1 MASRKMLL
9 VLMTSLIALS
19 LLIEPVHAQPVTKNE
34 KKTDSG
40 LSAKEK
46 LDLANVGM
54 YIVAGGPEEIFV
66 RLVFVA
72 FTFAI
77 MAATMAFL
85 MACCGCQ
92 FDNGDNGTLDTAISI
107 GTACMLGQQLYE
119 NRSKYY

>member
-1 MASRKMLL
+1 MANRKMLL
-9 VLMTSLIALS
+9 VLMTSLITLS
-19 LLIEPVHAQPVTKNE
+19 LIEPVHAQPVTKNE

-40 LSAKEK
+40 LSAKET
-46 LDLANVGM
+46 LDLINVGM
-54 YIVAGGPEEIFV
+54 FIFAGGPQEIFV

-92 FDNGDNGTLDTAISI
+92 FDNDNDTLDTAISV